1 MLPKYAKDSEASDQ
15 LHSIICEIHKIPF
28 EIRTLNS
35 CSCTRREI
43 FVRQFNV
50 RRPEINLK

>member
-15 LHSIICEIHKIPF
+15 LHSIVCEIHKIPF